1 MRILIIEDDAAGALT
16 PSAGAAVADGPE
28 AEALLDQLRRRLDG
42 NRGADSLWGGMA
54 RFGEVVV
61 EYATQRIV
69 RAGRYIP
76 VTPKELRLLYA
87 LMRREGRVVT
97 RPELMEE
104 VWGRTR
110 RSVPGLSTPTSPD
123 CAGSSRRNRRSP
135 SHPHRPQSR
144 LPVSAIRPGLAHH
157 RTPEVV

>member
-1 MRILIIEDDAAGALT
+1 LIIEDDAAGALT

-97 RPELMEE
+97 RPELMDE
-104 VWGRTR
+104 VWGPDAAIGPRVIDTHIARLR
-110 RSVPGLSTPTSPD
+110 RKLEAEPAQPRHILTALNLGY
-123 CAGSSRRNRRSP
+123 RF
-135 SHPHRPQSR
+135 QQ
-144 LPVSAIRPGLAHH
+144 
-157 RTPEVV
+157 

>member
-1 MRILIIEDDAAGALT
+1 VRILIIEDDAAGALT

-97 RPELMEE
+97 RPELMDE
-104 VWGRTR
+104 VWGPDAAIGPRVIDTHIARLR
-110 RSVPGLSTPTSPD
+110 RKLEAEPAQPRHILTALNLGY
-123 CAGSSRRNRRSP
+123 RF
-135 SHPHRPQSR
+135 QQ
-144 LPVSAIRPGLAHH
+144 
-157 RTPEVV
+157 

>member
-16 PSAGAAVADGPE
+16 PSAGAAVADGSE

-69 RAGRYIP
+69 RAGRHIP

-104 VWGRTR
+104 VWGPDAAIGPRVIDTHIARLR
-110 RSVPGLSTPTSPD
+110 RKLEAEPAQPRHILTALNLGY
-123 CAGSSRRNRRSP
+123 RF
-135 SHPHRPQSR
+135 QQ
-144 LPVSAIRPGLAHH
+144 
-157 RTPEVV
+157 

>member
-16 PSAGAAVADGPE
+16 PSAGAAVADGSE

-104 VWGRTR
+104 VWGPDAAIGPRVIDTHIARLR
-110 RSVPGLSTPTSPD
+110 RKLEAEPAQPRHILTALNLGY
-123 CAGSSRRNRRSP
+123 RF
-135 SHPHRPQSR
+135 QQ
-144 LPVSAIRPGLAHH
+144 
-157 RTPEVV
+157 

>member
-76 VTPKELRLLYA
+76 VTPKELRLLSA

-104 VWGRTR
+104 VWGPDAAIGPRVIDTHIARLR
-110 RSVPGLSTPTSPD
+110 RKLEAEPAQPRHILTALNLGY
-123 CAGSSRRNRRSP
+123 RF
-135 SHPHRPQSR
+135 QQ
-144 LPVSAIRPGLAHH
+144 
-157 RTPEVV
+157 

>member
-1 MRILIIEDDAAGALT
+1 VRILIIEDDAAGALT

-69 RAGRYIP
+69 RAGRHIP

-104 VWGRTR
+104 VWGPDAAIGPRVIDTHIARLR
-110 RSVPGLSTPTSPD
+110 RKLEAEPAQPRHILTALNLGY
-123 CAGSSRRNRRSP
+123 RF
-135 SHPHRPQSR
+135 QQ
-144 LPVSAIRPGLAHH
+144 
-157 RTPEVV
+157 

>member
-1 MRILIIEDDAAGALT
+1 VRILIIEDDAAGALT

-76 VTPKELRLLYA
+76 FTPKELRLLYA

-104 VWGRTR
+104 VWGPDAAIGPRVIDTHIARLR
-110 RSVPGLSTPTSPD
+110 RKLEAEPAQPRHILTALNLGY
-123 CAGSSRRNRRSP
+123 RF
-135 SHPHRPQSR
+135 QQ
-144 LPVSAIRPGLAHH
+144 
-157 RTPEVV
+157 

>member
-1 MRILIIEDDAAGALT
+1 VRILIIEDDAEGALT

-42 NRGADSLWGGMA
+42 NRGVDSLWGGMA

-97 RPELMEE
+97 RPELMQE
-104 VWGRTR
+104 VWGPDAAIGPRVIDTHIARLR
-110 RSVPGLSTPTSPD
+110 RKLEAEPAQPRHILTALNLGY
-123 CAGSSRRNRRSP
+123 RF
-135 SHPHRPQSR
+135 QQ
-144 LPVSAIRPGLAHH
+144 
-157 RTPEVV
+157 

>member
-28 AEALLDQLRRRLDG
+28 AEALLDQLRHRLDG

-104 VWGRTR
+104 VWGPDAAIGPRVIDTHIARLR
-110 RSVPGLSTPTSPD
+110 RKLEAEPAQPRHILTALNLGY
-123 CAGSSRRNRRSP
+123 RF
-135 SHPHRPQSR
+135 QQ
-144 LPVSAIRPGLAHH
+144 
-157 RTPEVV
+157 

>member
-1 MRILIIEDDAAGALT
+1 MRILIIEDDAAGALA

-87 LMRREGRVVT
+87 LMRHEGRVVT

-104 VWGRTR
+104 VWGPDAAIGPRVIDTHIARLR
-110 RSVPGLSTPTSPD
+110 RKLEAEPAQPRHILTALNLGY
-123 CAGSSRRNRRSP
+123 RF
-135 SHPHRPQSR
+135 QQ
-144 LPVSAIRPGLAHH
+144 
-157 RTPEVV
+157 

>member
-1 MRILIIEDDAAGALT
+1 VRILIIEDDAAGALT

-104 VWGRTR
+104 VWGPDAAIGPRVIDTHIARLR
-110 RSVPGLSTPTSPD
+110 RKLEAEPAQPRHILTALNLGY
-123 CAGSSRRNRRSP
+123 RF
-135 SHPHRPQSR
+135 QQ
-144 LPVSAIRPGLAHH
+144 
-157 RTPEVV
+157 

>member
-42 NRGADSLWGGMA
+42 NRGGDSLWGGMA

-104 VWGRTR
+104 VWGPDAAIGPRVIDTHIARLR
-110 RSVPGLSTPTSPD
+110 RKLEAEPAQPRHILTALNLGY
-123 CAGSSRRNRRSP
+123 RF
-135 SHPHRPQSR
+135 QQ
-144 LPVSAIRPGLAHH
+144 
-157 RTPEVV
+157 

>member
-104 VWGRTR
+104 VWGPDAAIGPRVIDTHIARLR
-110 RSVPGLSTPTSPD
+110 RKLEAEPAQPRHILTALNLGY
-123 CAGSSRRNRRSP
+123 RF
-135 SHPHRPQSR
+135 QQ
-144 LPVSAIRPGLAHH
+144 
-157 RTPEVV
+157 

>member
-1 MRILIIEDDAAGALT
+1 MDPKRKRCSIK
-16 PSAGAAVADGPE
+16 
-28 AEALLDQLRRRLDG
+28 LRRRLDG

-87 LMRREGRVVT
+87 LMRREGRVV
-97 RPELMEE
+97 
-104 VWGRTR
+104 
-110 RSVPGLSTPTSPD
+110 
-123 CAGSSRRNRRSP
+123 SRGPN
-135 SHPHRPQSR
+135 
-144 LPVSAIRPGLAHH
+144 
-157 RTPEVV
+157 

>member
-1 MRILIIEDDAAGALT
+1 VRILIIEDDAAGALT

-87 LMRREGRVVT
+87 LMRREGRVVS

-104 VWGRTR
+104 VWGPDAAIGPRVIDTHIARLR
-110 RSVPGLSTPTSPD
+110 RKLEAEPAQPRHILTALNLGY
-123 CAGSSRRNRRSP
+123 RF
-135 SHPHRPQSR
+135 QQ
-144 LPVSAIRPGLAHH
+144 
-157 RTPEVV
+157 

>member
-87 LMRREGRVVT
+87 LT

-104 VWGRTR
+104 VWGPDAAIGPRVIDTHIARLR
-110 RSVPGLSTPTSPD
+110 RKLEAEPAQPRHILTALNLGY
-123 CAGSSRRNRRSP
+123 RF
-135 SHPHRPQSR
+135 QQ
-144 LPVSAIRPGLAHH
+144 
-157 RTPEVV
+157 

>member
-1 MRILIIEDDAAGALT
+1 MRILIIEEDAAGALT

-69 RAGRYIP
+69 RAGRHIP

-104 VWGRTR
+104 VWGPDAAIGPRVIDTHIARLR
-110 RSVPGLSTPTSPD
+110 RKLEAEPAQPRHILTALNLGY
-123 CAGSSRRNRRSP
+123 RF
-135 SHPHRPQSR
+135 QQ
-144 LPVSAIRPGLAHH
+144 
-157 RTPEVV
+157 

>member
-1 MRILIIEDDAAGALT
+1 VRILIIEDDAAGALT

-28 AEALLDQLRRRLDG
+28 AEARLDQLRRRLDG

-69 RAGRYIP
+69 RAGRHIP

-104 VWGRTR
+104 VWGPDAAIGPRVIDTHIARLR
-110 RSVPGLSTPTSPD
+110 RKLEAEPAQPRHILTALNLGY
-123 CAGSSRRNRRSP
+123 RF
-135 SHPHRPQSR
+135 QQ
-144 LPVSAIRPGLAHH
+144 
-157 RTPEVV
+157 

>member
-69 RAGRYIP
+69 RAGHGGLRARPSYGYRTDS
-76 VTPKELRLLYA
+76 VRTPQNELTTYSGLYESIFD
-87 LMRREGRVVT
+87 R
-97 RPELMEE
+97 
-104 VWGRTR
+104 
-110 RSVPGLSTPTSPD
+110 SPD
-123 CAGSSRRNRRSP
+123 GYCVNQHSCCR
-135 SHPHRPQSR
+135 Q
-144 LPVSAIRPGLAHH
+144 
-157 RTPEVV
+157 

>member
-97 RPELMEE
+97 RPELMQE
-104 VWGRTR
+104 VWGPDAAIGPRVIDTHIARLR
-110 RSVPGLSTPTSPD
+110 RKLEAEPAQPRHILTALNLGY
-123 CAGSSRRNRRSP
+123 RF
-135 SHPHRPQSR
+135 QQ
-144 LPVSAIRPGLAHH
+144 
-157 RTPEVV
+157 

>member
-69 RAGRYIP
+69 RAGRHIP

-104 VWGRTR
+104 VWGPDAAIGPRVIDTHIARLR
-110 RSVPGLSTPTSPD
+110 RKLEAEPAQPRHILTALNLGY
-123 CAGSSRRNRRSP
+123 RF
-135 SHPHRPQSR
+135 QQ
-144 LPVSAIRPGLAHH
+144 
-157 RTPEVV
+157 

>member
-97 RPELMEE
+97 RPELMDE
-104 VWGRTR
+104 VWGPDAAIGPRVIDTHIARLR
-110 RSVPGLSTPTSPD
+110 RKLEAEPAQPRHILTALNLGY
-123 CAGSSRRNRRSP
+123 RF
-135 SHPHRPQSR
+135 QQ
-144 LPVSAIRPGLAHH
+144 
-157 RTPEVV
+157 

>member
-1 MRILIIEDDAAGALT
+1 VRILIIEDDAAGALT

-42 NRGADSLWGGMA
+42 NRGAESLWGGMA

-104 VWGRTR
+104 VWGPDAAIGPRVIDTHIARLR
-110 RSVPGLSTPTSPD
+110 RKLEAEPAQPRHILTALNLGY
-123 CAGSSRRNRRSP
+123 RF
-135 SHPHRPQSR
+135 QQ
-144 LPVSAIRPGLAHH
+144 
-157 RTPEVV
+157 

>member
-28 AEALLDQLRRRLDG
+28 AEALFDQLRRRLDG

-104 VWGRTR
+104 VWGPDAAIGPRVIDTHIARLR
-110 RSVPGLSTPTSPD
+110 RKLEAEPAQPRHILTALNLGY
-123 CAGSSRRNRRSP
+123 RF
-135 SHPHRPQSR
+135 QQ
-144 LPVSAIRPGLAHH
+144 
-157 RTPEVV
+157 

>member
-1 MRILIIEDDAAGALT
+1 VRILIIEDDAAGALT

-54 RFGEVVV
+54 RFGEIVV

-104 VWGRTR
+104 VWGPDAAIGPRVIDTHIARLR
-110 RSVPGLSTPTSPD
+110 RKLEAEPAQPRHILTALNLGY
-123 CAGSSRRNRRSP
+123 RF
-135 SHPHRPQSR
+135 QQ
-144 LPVSAIRPGLAHH
+144 
-157 RTPEVV
+157 

>member
-1 MRILIIEDDAAGALT
+1 MRILIIEDDAAGALA

-42 NRGADSLWGGMA
+42 TRGADSLWGGMA

-104 VWGRTR
+104 VWGPDAAIGPRVIDTHIARLR
-110 RSVPGLSTPTSPD
+110 RKLEAEPAQPRHILTALNLGY
-123 CAGSSRRNRRSP
+123 RF
-135 SHPHRPQSR
+135 QQ
-144 LPVSAIRPGLAHH
+144 
-157 RTPEVV
+157 

>member
-1 MRILIIEDDAAGALT
+1 VRILIIEDDAAGALT
-16 PSAGAAVADGPE
+16 PSAGAAVADGSE

-104 VWGRTR
+104 VWGPDAAIGPRVIDTHIARLR
-110 RSVPGLSTPTSPD
+110 RKLEAEPAQPRHILTALNLGY
-123 CAGSSRRNRRSP
+123 RF
-135 SHPHRPQSR
+135 QQ
-144 LPVSAIRPGLAHH
+144 
-157 RTPEVV
+157 

>member
-1 MRILIIEDDAAGALT
+1 VRILIIEDDAAGVLT

-104 VWGRTR
+104 VWGPDAAIGPRVIDTHIARLR
-110 RSVPGLSTPTSPD
+110 RKLEAEPAQPRHILTALNLGY
-123 CAGSSRRNRRSP
+123 RF
-135 SHPHRPQSR
+135 QQ
-144 LPVSAIRPGLAHH
+144 
-157 RTPEVV
+157 

>member
-87 LMRREGRVVT
+87 LMRREGRVVS

-104 VWGRTR
+104 VWGPDAAIGPRVIDTHIARLR
-110 RSVPGLSTPTSPD
+110 RKLEAEPAQPRHILTALNLGY
-123 CAGSSRRNRRSP
+123 RF
-135 SHPHRPQSR
+135 QQ
-144 LPVSAIRPGLAHH
+144 
-157 RTPEVV
+157 

>member
-1 MRILIIEDDAAGALT
+1 MRILIIEEDAAGALT

-97 RPELMEE
+97 RPELMQE
-104 VWGRTR
+104 VWGPDAAIGPRVIDTHIARLR
-110 RSVPGLSTPTSPD
+110 RKLEAEPAQPRHILTALNLGY
-123 CAGSSRRNRRSP
+123 RF
-135 SHPHRPQSR
+135 QQ
-144 LPVSAIRPGLAHH
+144 
-157 RTPEVV
+157 